1 MNQKIIIQKLA
12 NNAAVFND
20 LLSGKSREQYLWK
33 SEPKKW
39 RLIEI
44 ICHLYDEER
53 EDFRAR
59 TRLVLDT
66 PHLTPSPINPVSWV
80 KERRYIEQ
88 NYSEKLNDFLNERTQ
103 SVNWLQSLEKPN
115 WNNTYDHPKLGKMS
129 ANLFLSNWLAHD
141 YLHIRQILQ
150 LEFNYLKQISN
161 ESLDYAGNW

>member
-1 MNQKIIIQKLA
+1 MNQKIITQKLA
-12 NNAAVFND
+12 GNAAVFKD
-20 LLSGKSREQYLWK
+20 LLFGKRREEYLWK
-33 SEPKKW
+33 SEPKRW
-39 RLIEI
+39 CLLEI

-59 TRLVLDT
+59 TRLVLET
-66 PHLTPSPINPVSWV
+66 PHLTPLPINPVSWV

-88 NYSEKLNDFLNERTQ
+88 NYSEKLNDFLSERTQ
-103 SVNWLQSLEKPN
+103 SVNWLQSLEKPI

-141 YLHIRQILQ
+141 YLHIRQILR